1 MHRRFLVRSAFAA
14 ALNVAAMAP
23 AMSSDRSESPD
34 AWWSALD
41 ASLPADVA
49 VERATKAAGN
59 QPPSRDTWP
68 PDLWRPPPATWQPP
82 PVPPIP
88 QWEAEFGGRYWF
100 SSGRTQFDLYDT
112 TGTVALSRL
121 TYTDLQAHSGE
132 GFGRVEHLSGFFI
145 KGYAGG
151 GVITTGNLQD
161 EDFPP
166 VYIQT
171 SNGLLATPYS
181 STNSEQRDGRL
192 AYATIDAGWTWRG
205 DTSKLGFFA
214 GYNYFHQLVNGFGC
228 IQTASNPYICNPTI
242 PTSVLAIT
250 DEWNWN
256 AVRLGF
262 NGQWRFWGGFAFDL
276 DFAWLPHAW
285 LNASDT
291 HWLRVPS
298 FTVPEGGGS
307 SFSSVQIDALLR
319 YKFVNGLALGIGAR
333 YWKLDTGFAQA
344 FFNESSLGGLP
355 QVISLHSERWG
366 PFIQASYKFGE
377 LRPSRY

>member
-1 MHRRFLVRSAFAA
+1 MHRRFLVRSAVAA
-14 ALNVAAMAP
+14 ALNVAAIAP
-23 AMSSDRSESPD
+23 VVGSDRSASPD

-41 ASLPADVA
+41 ASLPPDVA
-49 VERATKAAGN
+49 VERTKVAGN
-59 QPPSRDTWP
+59 QPPPPDTWP
-68 PDLWRPPPATWQPP
+68 PGLWRPPPATWQPP

-88 QWEAEFGGRYWF
+88 QWTGEFGGRYWF
-100 SSGRTQFDLYDT
+100 SSGRTQFDLYDP

-121 TYTDLQAHSGE
+121 TYTGLQAQSGE
-132 GFGRVEHLSGFFI
+132 AFGRLEHLTGFFI

-151 GVITTGNLQD
+151 GAITTGNLQD

-166 VYIQT
+166 AVV
-171 SNGLLATPYS
+171 PYS
-181 STNSEQRDGRL
+181 STSSDQRDGRL

-205 DTSKLGFFA
+205 DLSKLGFFL
-214 GYNYFHQLVNGFGC
+214 GYNYFHELVNAVGC
-228 IQTASNPYICNPTI
+228 TQTASNPLVCNPTL
-242 PTSVLAIT
+242 PASVLGIT

-256 AVRLGF
+256 AIRLGF

-285 LNASDT
+285 LDASDT
-291 HWLRVPS
+291 HWQRVPS
-298 FTVPEGGGS
+298 FTVPESGGS

-319 YKFVNGLALGIGAR
+319 YQFVNGFALGVGVR

-355 QVISLHSERWG
+355 QTISLHSELWG

-377 LRPSRY
+377 LRPTRY